1 MSGALGDA
9 GADGDWVLVAVP
21 PAAAAGVQSAANSQL
36 PDDATVATAAT
47 AATVPSHEEA
57 VARGQMMA
65 ATAPSVDG
73 VLHAAPPGVEAPLEA
88 AVTVRPF
95 DRLPDNELAKV
106 LAVLK
111 QSENRRVES
120 VCQRWRQIRPR
131 ASLARVKS
139 LKLDGTV
146 VTLVARRFRNGQ
158 EDYYS
163 TNVRYSNIGIGRKE
177 MLILDGTGDDF
188 IISTLHDDGRQLFLR
203 MHPGTGVCKPP
214 NHHVLTED
222 RTQATH
228 FEAVETLRQGPREYY
243 TLPDYVYFRLKGTS
257 SFLKVHAWE
266 QIGVLPQ
273 GCVTNGRRK
282 RPNEGHAFK
291 MPGP

>member
-21 PAAAAGVQSAANSQL
+21 PAAASGAQPAANSQP

-65 ATAPSVDG
+65 ATAS
-73 VLHAAPPGVEAPLEA
+73 AEI
-88 AVTVRPF
+88 RPF
-95 DRLPDNELAKV
+95 DRLPDDGLAKV

-111 QSENRRVES
+111 QSEHRRVES

-131 ASLARVKS
+131 ASTARVKS
-139 LKLDGTV
+139 LRFRGRHV
-146 VTLVARRFRNGQ
+146 MFVARRFRNNQ

-163 TNVRYSNIGIGRKE
+163 TQLRFSNVGIGRKE
-177 MLILDGTGDDF
+177 IIILDGTGDDF
-188 IISTLHDDGRQLFLR
+188 VISTMHEGSKRFLR

-214 NHHVLTED
+214 NHQVLTED
-222 RTQATH
+222 RAQATH
-228 FEAVETLRQGPREYY
+228 FEAVETLFHGQREYY
-243 TLPDYVYFRLKGTS
+243 TLPNYVYFRLKGTQ

-273 GCVTNGRRK
+273 DLVTHRRNR

-291 MPGP
+291 IHHWHV

>member
-1 MSGALGDA
+1 MSDQVP
-9 GADGDWVLVAVP
+9 DEDWVLVMP
-21 PAAAAGVQSAANSQL
+21 PQPAASEARN
-36 PDDATVATAAT
+36 DDATLATAAT

-65 ATAPSVDG
+65 ATAS
-73 VLHAAPPGVEAPLEA
+73 AEI
-88 AVTVRPF
+88 RPF
-95 DRLPDNELAKV
+95 DRLPDDGLAKV

-111 QSENRRVES
+111 QSEHRRVES

-163 TNVRYSNIGIGRKE
+163 TDVRFSNVGVGRKE
-177 MLILDGTGDDF
+177 LLILDGTGDDF
-188 IISTLHDDGRQLFLR
+188 VISFWHGTGLADARRLFLR

-214 NHHVLTED
+214 NHQVLTED
-222 RTQATH
+222 RAQATH

-243 TLPDYVYFRLKGTS
+243 TLPNYVYFRLKGTQ

-266 QIGVLPQ
+266 QIGVLPPRA
-273 GCVTNGRRK
+273 VTNGRRG

-291 MPGP
+291 IHRV

>member
-1 MSGALGDA
+1 MSGASDE
-9 GADGDWVLVAVP
+9 DWVLVAAP
-21 PAAAAGVQSAANSQL
+21 QPAASEVPN
-36 PDDATVATAAT
+36 DDATAATAAT

-57 VARGQMMA
+57 VARGQSMA
-65 ATAPSVDG
+65 ATAS
-73 VLHAAPPGVEAPLEA
+73 AEI
-88 AVTVRPF
+88 RPF
-95 DRLPDNELAKV
+95 DRLPDDGLAKV

-111 QSENRRVES
+111 QSEHRRVES

-163 TNVRYSNIGIGRKE
+163 TDVRFSNVGVGRKE
-177 MLILDGTGDDF
+177 LLILDGTGDDF
-188 IISTLHDDGRQLFLR
+188 VISFWHGDLAHARQLFLR

-214 NHHVLTED
+214 NHQVLTED
-222 RTQATH
+222 RAQATH
-228 FEAVETLRQGPREYY
+228 FEAVETLFHGQREYY
-243 TLPDYVYFRLKGTS
+243 TLPDFVYIRLKGTQ

-266 QIGVLPQ
+266 QIGVLPPRA
-273 GCVTNGRRK
+273 VTNGRRG

-291 MPGP
+291 IISYPWGS

>member
-1 MSGALGDA
+1 MSGASED
-9 GADGDWVLVAVP
+9 DWVLVAAPQPASSEVP
-21 PAAAAGVQSAANSQL
+21 N
-36 PDDATVATAAT
+36 DDATVATAAT

-95 DRLPDNELAKV
+95 DRLPDDGLAKV

-111 QSENRRVES
+111 QSEHRRVES

-131 ASLARVKS
+131 ASTARVKS
-139 LKLDGTV
+139 LRFRGRHV
-146 VTLVARRFRNGQ
+146 MFVARRFRNNQ

-163 TNVRYSNIGIGRKE
+163 TPLRFSNIGIGRKE
-177 MLILDGTGDDF
+177 ILILDGTGDDF
-188 IISTLHDDGRQLFLR
+188 VISTMHEGSKRFLR

-214 NHHVLTED
+214 NHQVLTED
-222 RTQATH
+222 RAQATH

-243 TLPDYVYFRLKGTS
+243 TLPDYVYFRLKGTQ

-282 RPNEGHAFK
+282 RPNEGHAF
-291 MPGP
+291 MIYP

>member
-1 MSGALGDA
+1 MSGASD
-9 GADGDWVLVAVP
+9 DDWVLVAAP
-21 PAAAAGVQSAANSQL
+21 QPASSEL
-36 PDDATVATAAT
+36 PNDDATLATAAT

-65 ATAPSVDG
+65 ATASAD
-73 VLHAAPPGVEAPLEA
+73 AAEI
-88 AVTVRPF
+88 RPF
-95 DRLPDNELAKV
+95 DRLPDDGLAKV

-111 QSENRRVES
+111 QSEHRRVES

-139 LKLDGTV
+139 LRFRGRHV
-146 VTLVARRFRNGQ
+146 MFVARRFRNNQ

-163 TNVRYSNIGIGRKE
+163 TQLRFSNVGIGRKE
-177 MLILDGTGDDF
+177 IIILDGTGDDF
-188 IISTLHDDGRQLFLR
+188 VISTMHEGSKRFLR

-214 NHHVLTED
+214 NHQVLTED
-222 RTQATH
+222 RAQATH
-228 FEAVETLRQGPREYY
+228 FEAVETLFHGQREYY
-243 TLPDYVYFRLKGTS
+243 TLPNYVYFRLKGTQ

-273 GCVTNGRRK
+273 DLVTHRRNR

-291 MPGP
+291 IHHWHV

>member
-1 MSGALGDA
+1 MSGASGDA

-21 PAAAAGVQSAANSQL
+21 PAAASGAQPAASSQL

-47 AATVPSHEEA
+47 TATVPAPTTSHEEA
-57 VARGQMMA
+57 VARGQSMA
-65 ATAPSVDG
+65 ATASAD
-73 VLHAAPPGVEAPLEA
+73 AAEI
-88 AVTVRPF
+88 RPF
-95 DRLPDNELAKV
+95 DRLPDDGLAKV

-111 QSENRRVES
+111 QSEHRRVES

-139 LKLDGTV
+139 LRFRGRHV
-146 VTLVARRFRNGQ
+146 MFVARRFRNNQ

-163 TNVRYSNIGIGRKE
+163 TQLRFSNVGISRKE
-177 MLILDGTGDDF
+177 IIILDGTGDDF
-188 IISTLHDDGRQLFLR
+188 VISTMHEGSHRFLR

-214 NHHVLTED
+214 NHQVLTED
-222 RTQATH
+222 RAQATH
-228 FEAVETLRQGPREYY
+228 FEAVETLFHGQREYY
-243 TLPDYVYFRLKGTS
+243 TLPNYVYFRLKGTQ

-273 GCVTNGRRK
+273 DLVTHRRNR

-291 MPGP
+291 IHRA

>member
-1 MSGALGDA
+1 MSGASGDA

-21 PAAAAGVQSAANSQL
+21 PAAASGAQPAANSQP

-57 VARGQMMA
+57 VARGQSMA
-65 ATAPSVDG
+65 ATAS
-73 VLHAAPPGVEAPLEA
+73 AEMI
-88 AVTVRPF
+88 RPF
-95 DRLPDNELAKV
+95 DRLPDNGLAKV
-106 LAVLK
+106 LSILK
-111 QSENRRVES
+111 QSEHRRVES
-120 VCQRWRQIRPR
+120 VCQRWRQIQPR

-139 LKLDGTV
+139 LRFRGRHV
-146 VTLVARRFRNGQ
+146 MFVARRFRNNQ

-163 TNVRYSNIGIGRKE
+163 TQLRFSNVGIGRKE
-177 MLILDGTGDDF
+177 IIILDGTGDDF
-188 IISTLHDDGRQLFLR
+188 VISTMHEGSKRFLR

-214 NHHVLTED
+214 NHQVLTED
-222 RTQATH
+222 RAQATH
-228 FEAVETLRQGPREYY
+228 FEAVETLFHGQREYY
-243 TLPDYVYFRLKGTS
+243 TLPNYVYFRLKGTQ

-273 GCVTNGRRK
+273 RAVTNGRRG

-291 MPGP
+291 IHHSPW